1 PPPDGIKGDSLQLAA
16 LLSRVVPTFP
26 TVPFRLPIWA
36 SGGLDAEN
44 SGFDQCLDMGD
55 LVRKV
60 DAFLKDRPARLLLL
74 PQRLAER
81 LHRRGAHVTMLD
93 VLAPR
98 FRDAN
103 FWQAYEKVIVGVRSH
118 ELPLLIDVLLD
129 RYQPARQPQ
138 RQRPK
143 PRPGP
148 PGISSELIEP
158 SRVAVHRTRSCGP
171 LPPPRDV
178 EHPDLP
184 HIAREDPFVG
194 RERDFW
200 SIQRH
205 FEGMTR
211 HSGDNIRIAAIDGP
225 SGVGKTRLAF
235 EYVRR
240 FAELFPGGI
249 YWIWAEGMDAAEISA
264 SLEQQT
270 PVSLACFS
278 QPSAPRG
285 IGAPRLIILDGF
297 LPSDGPC
304 WTPRA
309 LLAKSEDRVLLTIGK
324 TVDDDH
330 ERWAALQIPTL
341 LLEGLP
347 PWHVCQYM
355 RSRLNPAMTRD
366 AEAWKSLVKHIDGL
380 PLSVRVA
387 TSVLRSDGRGISAFV
402 ENVEKHS
409 ELLNVE
415 RGGEYDSDDLD
426 DGLDTDEERLDG
438 NDRPRV
444 WRPPGCPPRC
454 HTIPARRR
462 LHLCRRA
469 WRWAG
474 YGANGDSVGSAAL
487 LVEGI
492 RARGDGVWPTRA
504 LRYVSFGG
512 PGRTPLPYLE
522 AAFARAGGAEAPE
535 TLSAIVR
542 DAVTSLADASLVLQ
556 DCQHRP
562 VLGAATLSA
571 ARFVLSDG
579 SSADKAVALKAV
591 AALLRDDKLE
601 PRELRRVWQMAE
613 TLADTTWR
621 KSPRAPACATLI
633 ALTDSYRNHGRTSEA
648 ASAGRAARDMART
661 VSPPQGGVLRLL
673 ASLALARALVHVPDP
688 SADQEAADAIESSVP
703 LLDGDGVKGLP
714 AEQFARLTA
723 MVTGVAASFR
733 ERSRATKSIS
743 GGRAA
748 LAMGRALVGRD
759 DGIQASLAALALARL
774 LANTGEPL
782 PAFEAAE
789 LVGDAAERLGRFD
802 RDPRPLF
809 PENALQGA
817 HDDVRQLRQAALAH
831 LDGVLSQVE
840 EMLFSFARR
849 SSSTGAPPTLPTGC
863 P

>member
-1 PPPDGIKGDSLQLAA
+1 MCFRFGFPAVDETGHVSVVKIRLAGESPGKSARDDKYFGGWDLGTVERVATKLTNDAWPTFWLTEPWPPPDGIKGDSLQLAA

-74 PQRLAER
+74 PQKLAER

-278 QPSAPRG
+278 QPSAPR
-285 IGAPRLIILDGF
+285 
-297 LPSDGPC
+297 
-304 WTPRA
+304 
-309 LLAKSEDRVLLTIGK
+309 E
-324 TVDDDH
+324 
-330 ERWAALQIPTL
+330 
-341 LLEGLP
+341 
-347 PWHVCQYM
+347 
-355 RSRLNPAMTRD
+355 
-366 AEAWKSLVKHIDGL
+366 
-380 PLSVRVA
+380 
-387 TSVLRSDGRGISAFV
+387 
-402 ENVEKHS
+402 
-409 ELLNVE
+409 
-415 RGGEYDSDDLD
+415 
-426 DGLDTDEERLDG
+426 
-438 NDRPRV
+438 
-444 WRPPGCPPRC
+444 
-454 HTIPARRR
+454 
-462 LHLCRRA
+462 
-469 WRWAG
+469 
-474 YGANGDSVGSAAL
+474 
-487 LVEGI
+487 I
-492 RARGDGVWPTRA
+492 R
-504 LRYVSFGG
+504 
-512 PGRTPLPYLE
+512 
-522 AAFARAGGAEAPE
+522 
-535 TLSAIVR
+535 
-542 DAVTSLADASLVLQ
+542 
-556 DCQHRP
+556 
-562 VLGAATLSA
+562 
-571 ARFVLSDG
+571 G
-579 SSADKAVALKAV
+579 SSASHD
-591 AALLRDDKLE
+591 
-601 PRELRRVWQMAE
+601 WQ
-613 TLADTTWR
+613 D
-621 KSPRAPACATLI
+621 
-633 ALTDSYRNHGRTSEA
+633 
-648 ASAGRAARDMART
+648 
-661 VSPPQGGVLRLL
+661 GG
-673 ASLALARALVHVPDP
+673 
-688 SADQEAADAIESSVP
+688 
-703 LLDGDGVKGLP
+703 
-714 AEQFARLTA
+714 
-723 MVTGVAASFR
+723 
-733 ERSRATKSIS
+733 
-743 GGRAA
+743 
-748 LAMGRALVGRD
+748 
-759 DGIQASLAALALARL
+759 
-774 LANTGEPL
+774 
-782 PAFEAAE
+782 
-789 LVGDAAERLGRFD
+789 
-802 RDPRPLF
+802 
-809 PENALQGA
+809 
-817 HDDVRQLRQAALAH
+817 
-831 LDGVLSQVE
+831 
-840 EMLFSFARR
+840 
-849 SSSTGAPPTLPTGC
+849 
-863 P
+863 